1 MRIRGPGIGILVAL
15 LMPVESS
22 LAVNQTVTATSQ
34 DVFTPAAVT
43 VSQGESVT
51 WTTPA
56 DSTTSGSTTTPSRSR
71 PRPIAPPWTVSRTF
85 STVGTSRYYCEAHG
99 GPGGLGMSGT
109 VTVQAAGAT
118 PGPPGPGPGGPGPP
132 APVSADKVKPALKLG
147 GQTTQKVLRKRAVVV
162 AVEVNEASTVVAA
175 GTVAVPG
182 ASKVIRL
189 KKASKQL
196 AAGAQAKLK
205 LKLPKQAPR
214 AFRRAFDRGRRLT
227 AKVTVTAKDAAG
239 NTRSAKRKIALK
251 T

>member
-15 LMPVESS
+15 LV
-22 LAVNQTVTATSQ
+22 
-34 DVFTPAAVT
+34 
-43 VSQGESVT
+43 
-51 WTTPA
+51 PA
-56 DSTTSGSTTTPSRSR
+56 DSVLAANQAVTASGSPNTFTPSTVTVLQGETVTWNNTGGFHNVRFDDGSFDQ
-71 PRPIAPPWTVSRTF
+71 PADPIFPWSTAVARTF
-85 STVGTSRYYCEAHG
+85 YAAGTFSYVCEAHSEMTG
-99 GPGGLGMSGT
+99 TVAVQAPGG
-109 VTVQAAGAT
+109 T
-118 PGPPGPGPGGPGPP
+118 PGPGPGPGGGPP
-132 APVSADKVKPALKLG
+132 LPVSADKIKPTLKLG
-147 GQTTQKVLRKRAVVV
+147 GQTTQKVLRRRAVLV

-205 LKLPKQAPR
+205 LKLPNQAPR
-214 AFRRAFDRGRRLT
+214 AFRRAFERGRRLT